1 MKKFAGIAVSA
12 MLFFGFTAPV
22 SAFPALSMDAA
33 VNVPAPIGDF
43 ADDVESGI
51 GGAFEAFAG
60 LPAVPLKIGG
70 RAAYNRFGHKYGD
83 GNVSIIEIQPSVR
96 YGFGLPA
103 GILSFFGQFGAG
115 IYNWKREVKA
125 GKFSAEDS
133 GTDFGLSIGLGA
145 NFVSFF
151 IMPMYNVIFDE
162 NHTSFFSINLG
173 VAF

>member
-1 MKKFAGIAVSA
+1 MKKFAGIAASA
-12 MLFFGFTAPV
+12 LLFLGFAESA

-33 VNVPAPIGDF
+33 VNVSAPAGDF

-70 RAAYNRFGHKYGD
+70 RAAYNRFGHKFGD
-83 GNVSIIEIQPSVR
+83 GNASIIEIQPSVR

-125 GKFSAEDS
+125 GGFSAEDS
-133 GTDFGLSIGLGA
+133 GTDFGLSIGVGA
-145 NFVSFF
+145 NAMSF
-151 IMPMYNVIFDE
+151 IVMPMYNVIFDD

-173 VAF
+173 VTF